1 MRKLIIMPRAAL
13 IAAFLIAAITPAA
26 AETAKEQYDYLH
38 AKCGPALQMS
48 ASECDCIVATAKS
61 TLDKTELDMA
71 VLFAKQDQE
80 GITKMQSQLTGA
92 QMTNAM
98 AFVTDAPKKCRNK

>member
-1 MRKLIIMPRAAL
+1 MPPAALVAAVL
-13 IAAFLIAAITPAA
+13 IAAFTPAA

-48 ASECDCIVATAKS
+48 ASECDCIVETAKS
-61 TLDKTELDMA
+61 TLNKTELDMA
-71 VLFAKQDQE
+71 VLFIKQDE
-80 GITKMQSQLTGA
+80 AGITKMQSQLTGE

-98 AFVTDAPKKCRNK
+98 AFVTDTPKKCRNK